1 MSDNEKKNI
10 EDTNLFDKLFREE
23 MMEIDEDALLRSA
36 RNMFALY
43 SSFIKAGFSEKRA
56 FDLVTTTIL
65 PRSDN

>member
-10 EDTNLFDKLFREE
+10 EDINLFDKLFREE

-36 RNMFALY
+36 RSMFA
-43 SSFIKAGFSEKRA
+43 FM
-56 FDLVTTTIL
+56 IL